1 MTEAKEIEKNVEIE
15 ETKVDDNVE
24 KSQID
29 EIIKNDDDEIVEV
42 EETIQPE
49 KPKFDKMEQIA
60 IKGGFVGDNYYT
72 AKDKMLSRC
81 MRSEESSFAYPFE
94 FTRVR

>member
-1 MTEAKEIEKNVEIE
+1 MTETKENKKE
-15 ETKVDDNVE
+15 D
-24 KSQID
+24 
-29 EIIKNDDDEIVEV
+29 IVEV
-42 EETIQPE
+42 KETIQPE

-60 IKGGFVGDNYYT
+60 IKGGFIGDNYYT